1 MKSQIGILAA
11 AAIVTLATPA
21 PAAPPPGP
29 YFNGF
34 ESNTNGWFG
43 VNGSTIT
50 RRPSGYTNGGGYADG
65 IASAMGNY
73 HARLGLAPTSDTCL
87 SGGGPQPIFYGPFT
101 NWGGY
106 SSVFPTGGYRTAVDI
121 YLDVDWASQ
130 HPDRRFD
137 WSSAINDTSGNF
149 RRDFVFNAGTDPLG
163 FAGFFISGGN
173 NSTRCGAFPEDPGH
187 QPIQIV
193 ESGWYTFQHSFNG
206 TPGGPLTVTMTVT
219 QKSTGLVMGT
229 WTRSDAS
236 DVTGVTVGG
245 NRYGWF
251 VQNEIQDLAIDD
263 SLRTGN
269 CHDHEGKGEF
279 KGKGEDNANFHSH
292 AAACEGGKGDGDV
305 EESDPDSGTNF
316 QSASITSTAFSF
328 DEDSQTL
335 TMIGTGVDN
344 GLPVGFTLMVVD
356 YGDLLPGL
364 FSLVLTDG
372 YAVTGSLVSGS
383 IVVQ

>member
-1 MKSQIGILAA
+1 MI
-11 AAIVTLATPA
+11 
-21 PAAPPPGP
+21 
-29 YFNGF
+29 
-34 ESNTNGWFG
+34 
-43 VNGSTIT
+43 
-50 RRPSGYTNGGGYADG
+50 
-65 IASAMGNY
+65 
-73 HARLGLAPTSDTCL
+73 
-87 SGGGPQPIFYGPFT
+87 
-101 NWGGY
+101 
-106 SSVFPTGGYRTAVDI
+106 
-121 YLDVDWASQ
+121 
-130 HPDRRFD
+130 
-137 WSSAINDTSGNF
+137 
-149 RRDFVFNAGTDPLG
+149 
-163 FAGFFISGGN
+163 
-173 NSTRCGAFPEDPGH
+173 
-187 QPIQIV
+187 
-193 ESGWYTFQHSFNG
+193 
-206 TPGGPLTVTMTVT
+206 
-219 QKSTGLVMGT
+219 
-229 WTRSDAS
+229 
-236 DVTGVTVGG
+236 GVTVGG